1 MITVNGNEISLTL
14 PMTLS
19 EYLEQNQYKLS
30 RIAVE
35 LNGNIIPKSE
45 YASVSLNDG
54 DHLEVVSFVGGG

>member
-1 MITVNGNEISLTL
+1 MITVNGNEVSLTL

-19 EYLEQNQYKLS
+19 EYLEQNQYKLN

-35 LNGNIIPKSE
+35 LNGNIIPKAE
-45 YASVSLNDG
+45 YSSVSLNDG

>member
-1 MITVNGNEISLTL
+1 MITVNGNEISLSL

-19 EYLEQNQYKLS
+19 EYLEQNQYKLNQ
-30 RIAVE
+30 IAVE